1 MAEPIRHRPQGPA
14 RRRLALLAL
23 DVLDEAFAEARL
35 EPIERTALHRLAL
48 GYLLFAGWANA
59 AQVRTLW
66 AVLGHEGLYAQ
77 MSCRQSHFGSMVHHI
92 RSGIKK
98 LSTTD

>member
-1 MAEPIRHRPQGPA
+1 MPDQTPRQSAKQ
-14 RRRLALLAL
+14 RLGLLAL
-23 DVLDEAFAEARL
+23 DVLDEAFAQARL
-35 EPIERTALHRLAL
+35 DPIERTPLHRLAL
-48 GYLLFAGWANA
+48 GYLLFAGFANA
-59 AQVRTLW
+59 AQVKTLW

-92 RSGIKK
+92 RCGIAK